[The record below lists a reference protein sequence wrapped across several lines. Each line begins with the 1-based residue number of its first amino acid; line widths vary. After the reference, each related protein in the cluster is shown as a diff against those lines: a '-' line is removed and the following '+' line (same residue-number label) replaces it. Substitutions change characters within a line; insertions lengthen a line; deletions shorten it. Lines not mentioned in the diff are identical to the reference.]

1 MTHKCT
7 IAEKLKSIE
16 RQKIDYSE
24 HYIEHDSIA
33 LLLSSAQILKT
44 PVLEDD
50 LNTLQIPV
58 QPHVQT
64 SIQNVQKDR
73 KKYVQYVQ
81 TSNQIKRQSE
91 TEQEENDP
99 KKQYLDSADEDDDTF
114 ESEMTIS
121 TEHHAEQST
130 NPESKCSMKTY
141 AVTQQPAMVII
152 HWNCAHLP
160 SKIQLLENFL
170 DQKIPDIP
178 RNKYGG
184 GVAILVNEGIE
195 FIQDFSFDEFSSEI
209 LSIKLNYGKNDQFY
223 VFSLYNPP
231 NALLNFDLF
240 EKINRKCTNYIL
252 GGDLNARTKHLGCLA
267 ENQNGIILEKIIN
280 ELDFSVI
287 NDKTP
292 TFNIFNREYFE
303 ILDLFLVSSS
313 VTNKINEFRVL
324 SNQDMISDHFPI
336 ETSIA
341 FDYIITQIGI
351 YFVKHFLVASAG
363 TLDEQ
368 NEIIT
373 KKIISAAQ
381 KSIPFQSQ
389 KVFKSSLPP
398 FINNSQP
405 IFNEPISLYE
415 MIIVKM
421 RSSLRT

>member
-1 MTHKCT
+1 MEQEEIQTNTDENVDEMPKT
-7 IAEKLKSIE
+7 QEY
-16 RQKIDYSE
+16 QPNV
-24 HYIEHDSIA
+24 
-33 LLLSSAQILKT
+33 AQILKT
-44 PVLEDD
+44 PVLEDH

-58 QPHVQT
+58 QPHVPT

-73 KKYVQYVQ
+73 KKYVQYVK
-81 TSNQIKRQSE
+81 TSNQLKRQSE

-99 KKQYLDSADEDDDTF
+99 KKQYLDSVDEDDDTF

-141 AVTQQPAMVII
+141 AVTQQPASSY
-152 HWNCAHLP
+152 NNYT
-160 SKIQLLENFL
+160 LELCSSPYESNIYF
-170 DQKIPDIP
+170 DFKNYVSITKP

-184 GVAILVNEGIE
+184 GVAMLVKEGIE

-223 VFSLYNPP
+223 VFSLYNQT
-231 NALLNFDLF
+231 NVLLNFDLF
-240 EKINRKCTNYIL
+240 EKINRKCKNYIL
-252 GGDLNARTKHLGCLA
+252 GGDLNARTKQLGCLG

-313 VTNKINEFRVL
+313 VTNKINELRVL

-341 FDYIITQIGI
+341 FDYIIT
-351 YFVKHFLVASAG
+351 VKSLSKKFNYKKADWHLFREVLNVPRHFLVASAG
-363 TLDEQ
+363 TIDEQ
-368 NEIIT
+368 HEIIT
-373 KKIISAAQ
+373 KKILSAAQ

-398 FINNSQP
+398 FIVDL
-405 IFNEPISLYE
+405 I
-415 MIIVKM
+415 K
-421 RSSLRT
+421 